1 MHCMRSMSPLW
12 SSVYIMLMSTD
23 DISWP
28 DIDSNLLKSKQT
40 TMRFRMLK
48 TIGFSL
54 HTLVHYLRIIGLL
67 CKENTTQVLQVK
79 EYIL

>member
-54 HTLVHYLRIIGLL
+54 HTLSENIIGLL